1 MLLAAHLTR
10 TTNLLDQGVQR
21 RIGLAWNGTHIKQ
34 GRSEERQESH
44 LGICNSNTE
53 MGQVSS
59 NVQQEVLAALILLF
73 FPTAVANMTKL

>member
-1 MLLAAHLTR
+1 
-10 TTNLLDQGVQR
+10 
-21 RIGLAWNGTHIKQ
+21 
-34 GRSEERQESH
+34 
-44 LGICNSNTE
+44 